1 MFSCAVSGAILP
13 SPKVKDALELG
24 QSRGLGGLAKA
35 MIKRFVI
42 AGIIVA
48 VFLGGVG
55 YFNLV
60 LKPAMIAQFI
70 SKMTPPPATVT
81 ADKATTE
88 RWTDRVR
95 AIGTLVAIQGV
106 DVAPEL
112 GGTVTEYFFES
123 GQDVDKGDK
132 LVKLDTSVE
141 EADLADKKATLQQ
154 TLLDYDRQSKL
165 VKTSVVSQ
173 STLDQTIAKRDSAA
187 AAVQHVEAVIAQKT
201 ITAPFSGRLGLRHV
215 EKGQYVSPG
224 QALVWLQSLD
234 PIWVD
239 FPVPETAVGLLRIG
253 SVIELAADAYPG
265 EAFKGVVEAFDAKLN
280 QEARMLMVRARVP
293 NPDRKLLPGM
303 FANVAVLAGEPKD
316 VVTVPRTALT
326 YTLYGDS
333 VWVVKEEEA
342 KPALP
347 APTVSSEAVATAA
360 AADATSAVPPEPKL
374 TVERRFVRAGD
385 TQGDRVAI
393 LEGVKAGEVV
403 VTSGQLKLQPGAAV
417 KIDNSQ
423 TLKPPAEL
431 PKQ

>member
-1 MFSCAVSGAILP
+1 AVSGAILP

-81 ADKATTE
+81 ADKAVTE

-123 GQDVDKGDK
+123 GQDVEKGDK

-239 FPVPETAVGLLRIG
+239 FPVPETAVGLLKIG
-253 SVIELAADAYPG
+253 SAIELAADAYPG
-265 EAFKGVVEAFDAKLN
+265 ETFKGAVEAFDAKLN
-280 QEARMLMVRARVP
+280 QDARMLMVRARVP

-342 KPALP
+342 KPAPP

-360 AADATSAVPPEPKL
+360 AADATSALSPEPKL
-374 TVERRFVRAGD
+374 TVERRFVRVGD
-385 TQGDRVAI
+385 TEGDRVAI
-393 LEGVKAGEVV
+393 LEGVKPGE
-403 VTSGQLKLQPGAAV
+403 L
-417 KIDNSQ
+417 
-423 TLKPPAEL
+423 
-431 PKQ
+431 